1 MYESSDDRDGGG
13 GGAAAPLLPLQ
24 TASSIKV
31 AKLVDTY
38 LAEIAPDANLKLSK
52 FLALAELLPDYA
64 RTVDDGLYRA
74 IDIYLKVDN
83 FFSPLPACLPACLH
97 DASDHHPPRT
107 FSSNLFR
114 SRSSLYDLDNQACYS
129 FAQFLYDAC

>member
-83 FFSPLPACLPACLH
+83 FFSPLPACLPACMMHLITTH
-97 DASDHHPPRT
+97 NVR
-107 FSSNLFR
+107 
-114 SRSSLYDLDNQACYS
+114 
-129 FAQFLYDAC
+129 FLQIFFDQDRVCMI